1 MALDNSKTS
10 NSYYVSRQEET
21 ESNARSYPRK
31 FPFALKKAKGLWI
44 EDVEGNKYLDFLCG
58 AGTLA
63 LGHNDPEINQA
74 MIDLISEDAPLH
86 TLDLTT
92 PVKDEFVHM
101 LLSLLPGEL
110 KNNAKIQFCS
120 PSGTDAT
127 DAAIKLCKTATGR
140 SEIIA
145 FSGGYHG
152 MGHGALALTGNLNAK
167 NKVHGL
173 MPGVHFMP
181 YPYSYRC
188 PFGLGGDAG
197 VKAAC
202 AYFECLLKDPESGI
216 TKPAA
221 VILEPIQGEGGVIPA
236 PVEFLQTV
244 RRVTQELDI
253 PMIVDEIQ
261 CGIGRSGTFF
271 AFEEAHIVPDVILA
285 SKAIGGSQPM
295 AVVIYNK
302 KLDLWTAGAH
312 AGTFRGNQLAMK
324 AGLVVMNRVSK
335 PEFLAEVKE
344 KGEYLKNK
352 LLELKAKHPIIGDI
366 RGRGLMLGCEFV
378 DPTGKPD
385 AIGSFPASGELA
397 AAVQKKC
404 FENKLIME
412 KGGRFGSV
420 MRCLCAL
427 TVTKEEIDTM
437 LSIFE
442 KSIKEVESCGK

>member
-74 MIDLISEDAPLH
+74 MMDLISEDAPLH

-127 DAAIKLCKTATGR
+127 DAALKLCKTATGR

-202 AYFECLLKDPESGI
+202 AYFERLLKDPESGI

-385 AIGSFPASGELA
+385 AIGSFPASGEIA

>member
-127 DAAIKLCKTATGR
+127 DAALKLCKTATGR

-202 AYFECLLKDPESGI
+202 AYFERLLKDPESGI

-344 KGEYLKNK
+344 KGKYLKNK
-352 LLELKAKHPIIGDI
+352 LLELKAKYPIIGDI

-385 AIGSFPASGELA
+385 AIGSFSASGEIA

>member
-127 DAAIKLCKTATGR
+127 DAALKLCKTATGR

-202 AYFECLLKDPESGI
+202 AYFERLLKDPESGI

-352 LLELKAKHPIIGDI
+352 LLELKAKYPIIGDI

-385 AIGSFPASGELA
+385 SIGSFPASGEIA

>member
-127 DAAIKLCKTATGR
+127 DAALKLCKTATGR

-202 AYFECLLKDPESGI
+202 AYFERLLKDPESGI

-344 KGEYLKNK
+344 KGKYLKNK
-352 LLELKAKHPIIGDI
+352 LLELKAKYPIIGDI

-385 AIGSFPASGELA
+385 AIGSFPASGEIA

>member
-31 FPFALKKAKGLWI
+31 FPFALKKATGLWI

-74 MIDLISEDAPLH
+74 MIDLISEEAPLH

-127 DAAIKLCKTATGR
+127 DAALKLCKTATGR

-202 AYFECLLKDPESGI
+202 AYFERLLKDPESGI

-378 DPTGKPD
+378 DPTSKPD
-385 AIGSFPASGELA
+385 AIGSFPASGEIA

-437 LSIFE
+437 LSTFE

>member
-127 DAAIKLCKTATGR
+127 DAALKLCKTATGR

-202 AYFECLLKDPESGI
+202 AYFERLLKDPESGI

-344 KGEYLKNK
+344 KGKYLENK

-385 AIGSFPASGELA
+385 AIGSFPASGEIA

>member
-127 DAAIKLCKTATGR
+127 DAALKLCKTATGR

-202 AYFECLLKDPESGI
+202 AYFERLLKDPESGI

-344 KGEYLKNK
+344 KGKYLKNK
-352 LLELKAKHPIIGDI
+352 LLELKAKYPIIGDI

-385 AIGSFPASGELA
+385 SIGSFPASGEIA

>member
-21 ESNARSYPRK
+21 ESNARSYPKK

-127 DAAIKLCKTATGR
+127 DAALKLCKTATGR

-202 AYFECLLKDPESGI
+202 AYFERLLKDPESGI

-344 KGEYLKNK
+344 KGKYLKNK
-352 LLELKAKHPIIGDI
+352 LLELKAKYPIIGDI

-385 AIGSFPASGELA
+385 AIGSFPASGEIA

-437 LSIFE
+437 LSTFE

>member
-127 DAAIKLCKTATGR
+127 DAALKLCKTATGR

-202 AYFECLLKDPESGI
+202 AYFERLLKDPESGI

-344 KGEYLKNK
+344 KGKYLKNK
-352 LLELKAKHPIIGDI
+352 LLELKAKYPIIGDI

-385 AIGSFPASGELA
+385 AIGSFPASGEIA

-420 MRCLCAL
+420 MRGLCAL

-437 LSIFE
+437 LSTFE

>member
-127 DAAIKLCKTATGR
+127 DAALKLCKTATGR

-202 AYFECLLKDPESGI
+202 AYFERLLKDPESGI

-385 AIGSFPASGELA
+385 AIGSFPASGEIA

>member
-44 EDVEGNKYLDFLCG
+44 EDIEGNKYLDFLCG

-127 DAAIKLCKTATGR
+127 DAALKLCKTATGR

-202 AYFECLLKDPESGI
+202 AYFERLLKDPESGI

-221 VILEPIQGEGGVIPA
+221 VILEPIQGEGGVILA

-385 AIGSFPASGELA
+385 AIGSFPASGEIA

-427 TVTKEEIDTM
+427 TVTREEIDTM